1 MFIRRVILVLAIFIT
16 MSAMGDKI
24 HNAGSISTSAPH
36 QQSSRRSSWSSRDV
50 AYVAVFAALFI
61 AMAFVAIP
69 IGVAGVPIV
78 MQNAIAIMA
87 GMILGRRRGTAAIGL
102 VLILGLIGLP
112 VLAGG
117 RSALSAFAGVSGGYV
132 IGYLISAWVCGAI
145 AEITPRRRPLQTVLF
160 VIVSVLGIFVQYF
173 FGAIWMVVIKGFSLK
188 AALTSQLAFIGP
200 DLVKMIVVGL
210 IASGVAATFP
220 HLLPEPR

>member
-1 MFIRRVILVLAIFIT
+1 MLAILFIT
-16 MSAMGDKI
+16 MSAMGDKA
-24 HNAGSISTSAPH
+24 HNAGSTSTSAPH
-36 QQSSRRSSWSSRDV
+36 QQSSRRSSWGSRDV

-61 AMAFVAIP
+61 AMAFVSIP

-87 GMILGRRRGTAAIGL
+87 GMILGRRRGTAVIGL

-145 AEITPRRRPLQTVLF
+145 AEITPRRRPLQTILF

-173 FGAIWMVVIKGFSLK
+173 LALYGWLSSK
-188 AALTSQLAFIGP
+188 ALA
-200 DLVKMIVVGL
+200 
-210 IASGVAATFP
+210 
-220 HLLPEPR
+220 

>member
-1 MFIRRVILVLAIFIT
+1 MLAILFIT
-16 MSAMGDKI
+16 MSAMGDKT
-24 HNAGSISTSAPH
+24 HNGSSAATSAPH
-36 QQSSRRSSWSSRDV
+36 QQSSRQSQRSSWSSRDI

-61 AMAFVAIP
+61 AMAFVSIP

-102 VLILGLIGLP
+102 VIILGLIGLP

-132 IGYLISAWVCGAI
+132 IGYLVSAWVCGAI
-145 AEITPRRRPLQTVLF
+145 AEITPRRRPLQTILF

-210 IASGVAATFP
+210 IASGVAAAFP
-220 HLLPEPR
+220 RLLPEPR

>member
-1 MFIRRVILVLAIFIT
+1 MLAILFIT
-16 MSAMGDKI
+16 MSAMGDKT
-24 HNAGSISTSAPH
+24 HNAGSTSTSAPH
-36 QQSSRRSSWSSRDV
+36 QQSSRRSSWTSRDV

-61 AMAFVAIP
+61 AMAFVSIP

-145 AEITPRRRPLQTVLF
+145 AEITPRRRPLHTVLF
-160 VIVSVLGIFVQYF
+160 VIVSVLGIFLQYF

-210 IASGVAATFP
+210 IASGVAAAFP
-220 HLLPEPR
+220 RLLPEPR

>member
-1 MFIRRVILVLAIFIT
+1 VVEPGRRICSGLCRTLHSYGLF
-16 MSAMGDKI
+16 
-24 HNAGSISTSAPH
+24 SIP
-36 QQSSRRSSWSSRDV
+36 V
-50 AYVAVFAALFI
+50 
-61 AMAFVAIP
+61 
-69 IGVAGVPIV
+69 GVAGVPIV

-87 GMILGRRRGTAAIGL
+87 GMILGRHRGTAAIGL

-132 IGYLISAWVCGAI
+132 IGYLVSAWVCGAI
-145 AEITPRRRPLQTVLF
+145 AEITPRRRPLQTILF

-210 IASGVAATFP
+210 IASGVAAAFP
-220 HLLPEPR
+220 RLLPEPR